1 MTTYIPRVYAFNND
15 IESISRA
22 VADHIIQQQ
31 NLILFDTLTIEELKS
46 MNRNDKEQYL
56 RENKYAIKRKNSAAS
71 INGSTCSTISVLN
84 NSQTTSPTAPNNNNP
99 SFADFLKK
107 DSKND
112 SNTSLNES
120 INNSNT
126 NITNNNNNN
135 INNNNSNACKKLTKS
150 KKKFRVGI
158 SGGSLLDILQHGL
171 LPRQEDI
178 FWSFWEIFL
187 IDERLVPF
195 QDPESNYGNSKRKI
209 FSKIDHSKYGKPKVY
224 HIDESLI
231 YEGAAECAE
240 NYETCLINKFA
251 SKATVKWPCFDLI
264 LLGVAPDGHIGS
276 LFPNR
281 KELRE
286 SSKWVI
292 PITDSPV
299 GVKERVTLTIPV
311 ICNSAH
317 ISFVVEGLMKQP
329 IMEKIMEMPE
339 LGLPSSLV
347 NEGALKKVSWFVD
360 EDAIKGVHVIKRN
373 YEFEQ
378 NDDDDNDNNNN
389 NAA

>member
-1 MTTYIPRVYAFNND
+1 MTTYVPRVYSFNND
-15 IESISRA
+15 IETISKA
-22 VADHIIQQQ
+22 VADHIIKQQ
-31 NLILFDTLTIEELKS
+31 NMILFDTLSIENLKMMS
-46 MNRNDKEQYL
+46 REDKDQYL
-56 RENKYAIKRKNSAAS
+56 RENKYVMKRKNSTNS
-71 INGSTCSTISVLN
+71 INGSTTSTMSTAHNGNNISAA
-84 NSQTTSPTAPNNNNP
+84 NSDISSPTGNHNT
-99 SFADFLKK
+99 SFAEFLNKS
-107 DSKND
+107 SKNN
-112 SNTSLNES
+112 SNTSLND
-120 INNSNT
+120 NSANT
-126 NITNNNNNN
+126 A
-135 INNNNSNACKKLTKS
+135 SHSGSKKLNKS

-171 LPRQEDI
+171 LPRQEEI
-178 FWSFWEIFL
+178 FWSLWEIFL
-187 IDERLVPF
+187 LDERLVPF

-251 SKATVKWPCFDLI
+251 SKETVKWPCFDLI

-286 SSKWVI
+286 SYKWVI
-292 PITDSPV
+292 PITNSPI
-299 GVKERVTLTIPV
+299 GVKQRVSLTIPV
-311 ICNSAH
+311 ICNAAH

-360 EDAIKGVHVIKRN
+360 EDAIKGVQVIKRN
-373 YEFEQ
+373 YVFEDDDQ
-378 NDDDDNDNNNN
+378 ND
-389 NAA
+389 AAF

>member
-1 MTTYIPRVYAFNND
+1 MTTYIPKVYAFSND
-15 IESISRA
+15 INHISKA
-22 VADHIIQQQ
+22 LADHIIKQQ
-31 NLILFDTLTIEELKS
+31 NLILFDSISSESLYAMSREE
-46 MNRNDKEQYL
+46 KEEYL
-56 RENKYAIKRKNSAAS
+56 QQNKYVIKRKNSL
-71 INGSTCSTISVLN
+71 INHTNDINSVL
-84 NSQTTSPTAPNNNNP
+84 SPTTNSYIETLN
-99 SFADFLKK
+99 
-107 DSKND
+107 KNT
-112 SNTSLNES
+112 SNTSNVSKASILEQPPNES
-120 INNSNT
+120 NNTSNKIN
-126 NITNNNNNN
+126 
-135 INNNNSNACKKLTKS
+135 KL

-178 FWSFWEIFL
+178 FWSLWEVFL

-195 QDPESNYGNSKRKI
+195 QDPESNYGKSKRKL
-209 FSKIDHSKYGKPKVY
+209 FSKIDSSQYGKPKVY

-231 YEGAAECAE
+231 YEGAVECAE
-240 NYETCLINKFA
+240 NYANCLINKFA
-251 SKATVKWPCFDLI
+251 SRNSVKWPCFDLI

-286 SSKWVI
+286 NSKWVI

-299 GVKERVTLTIPV
+299 GVQQRVTLTIPV
-311 ICNSAH
+311 ICNAAH

-329 IMEKIMEMPE
+329 IMEKIMEKPE

-373 YEFEQ
+373 YEFDQKEK
-378 NDDDDNDNNNN
+378 D
-389 NAA
+389 ATAE